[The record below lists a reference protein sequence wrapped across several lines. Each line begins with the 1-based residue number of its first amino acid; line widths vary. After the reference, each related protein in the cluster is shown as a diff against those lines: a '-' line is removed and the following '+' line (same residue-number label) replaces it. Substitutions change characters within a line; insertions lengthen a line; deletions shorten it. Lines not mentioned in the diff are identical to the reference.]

1 MDLLIRLGK
10 MVFGIFYYFSI
21 EFRTICIGAKADRE
35 LR

>member
-10 MVFGIFYYFSI
+10 MVFDIFYYFFI
-21 EFRTICIGAKADRE
+21 GFRTICICAKADRE